1 MELCWRWF
9 TLAQDLRR
17 TNCLKKLQKHLSTKN
32 TKSTKGKTI
41 PCLRPPV
48 GWDAIPAFLPYAS
61 LDTCPA
67 TGCWDYIPA
76 YRAFFFVL
84 FVFFVDQAVA
94 FDVFGG
100 CI

>member
-76 YRAFFFVL
+76 YRAFFSCFSCFSWTKPL
-84 FVFFVDQAVA
+84 LLMFLVDAS
-94 FDVFGG
+94 
-100 CI
+100 